1 MSYAIV
7 AAGLVLLVV
16 GGEFLVRGSVS
27 LAGRLG
33 VSPLLIGLIVVG
45 FGTSAPELGVSID
58 AALNNA
64 PGIVMGNV
72 IGSSIANILLVFAF
86 ALMIAPMTSWP
97 KTAINDA
104 LVMVAASLTL
114 LGATYLGVIDL
125 KMGLGFIAAII
136 IYLTAT
142 YWMEKSSKL
151 QKASTPDTLH
161 EQEAHE
167 FEDIPFT
174 TTVAVLV
181 SIGSIGVLVGGAHL
195 LVTGAITIARDFGI
209 SESIIGLTLVA
220 IGTSLPELATAIVA
234 AARRHHDVIL
244 GNIIG
249 SNIFNIFCVLG
260 VTASITDITIEDRFR
275 LIDGPI
281 LVGTCLTLLV
291 ILWRFKSIGRPVG
304 LAFMLSYGAY
314 MYFLYSGT

>member
-1 MSYAIV
+1 MSYAFV
-7 AAGLVLLVV
+7 AVGLVLLVV

-27 LAGRLG
+27 LANRLG

-45 FGTSAPELGVSID
+45 FGTSAPELGVSIN

-64 PGIVMGNV
+64 PGIVIGNV

-86 ALMIAPMTSWP
+86 ALLIAPMTSWP
-97 KTAINDA
+97 MTATNDA
-104 LVMVAASLTL
+104 LVMVVASLTL
-114 LGATYLGVIDL
+114 LGAAHLGVIDL
-125 KMGLGFIAAII
+125 KIGLGFIAAII

-142 YWMEKSSKL
+142 YWMEKSSKP
-151 QKASTPDTLH
+151 QKASAPDTLH

-167 FEDIPFT
+167 FADIPFT
-174 TTVAVLV
+174 TPIAALVA
-181 SIGSIGVLVGGAHL
+181 IGSIGVLVGGAHL
-195 LVTGAITIARDFGI
+195 LVTGATTIARDFGV

-249 SNIFNIFCVLG
+249 SNIFNVFCVLG

-281 LVGTCLTLLV
+281 LVGTCLALLV
-291 ILWRFKSIGRPVG
+291 ILWRFKSMGRTIG
-304 LAFMLSYGAY
+304 LAFMLCYGAY
-314 MYFLYSGT
+314 VYFLYASA